1 MNDKLDFNQ
10 AHPLKACRVE
20 PVGEH
25 PESRGPAQPIGGYVT
40 FGNVWHVR
48 KNSAGSGCVKLGG
61 ENYEANN

>member
-48 KNSAGSGCVKLGG
+48 KKFGRFWLCETRRGKL
-61 ENYEANN
+61 